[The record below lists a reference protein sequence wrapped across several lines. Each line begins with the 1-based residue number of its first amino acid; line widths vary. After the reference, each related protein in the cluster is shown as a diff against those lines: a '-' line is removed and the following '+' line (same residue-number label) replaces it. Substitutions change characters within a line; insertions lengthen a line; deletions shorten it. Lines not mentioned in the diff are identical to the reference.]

1 MSVKAANLHPEKFGG
16 LVLVDSGI
24 RHPDEPIPDRPKM
37 GGMQGK
43 IYPDRDS
50 ALMRFRLQPP
60 QPCENEYILQY
71 IARNSLMPMDGG
83 WAWKFD
89 EDLLT
94 TLTEVDR
101 QPEDFQSLTVPL
113 GVIFGA
119 NSELYSRQSLEYMQE
134 LVPQDFPFREIP
146 NAQHHVF
153 LDQPLAFVEALKD
166 VCSQLPAK
174 GQ

>member
-1 MSVKAANLHPEKFGG
+1 
-16 LVLVDSGI
+16 
-24 RHPDEPIPDRPKM
+24 M

-71 IARNSLMPMDGG
+71 IARNSLMPIDGG

-89 EDLLT
+89 EDLFT

-101 QPEDFQSLTVPL
+101 KPEDFQSLTVPL

-119 NSELYSRQSLEYMQE
+119 DSELYSRQSLEYMQE
-134 LVPQDFPFREIP
+134 LVPQDFPFREIAD
-146 NAQHHVF
+146 AQHHVF
-153 LDQPLAFVEALKD
+153 LDQPLAFVDALKE
-166 VCSQLPAK
+166 VCEQLPPRA
-174 GQ
+174 

>member
-1 MSVKAANLHPEKFGG
+1 
-16 LVLVDSGI
+16 
-24 RHPDEPIPDRPKM
+24 M

-101 QPEDFQSLTVPL
+101 KPEDFQSLTVPL

-119 NSELYSRQSLEYMQE
+119 DSELYSRQSLEYMQQ
-134 LVPQDFPFREIP
+134 LVPQEFPFREMPMPSIMSFSISP
-146 NAQHHVF
+146 
-153 LDQPLAFVEALKD
+153 
-166 VCSQLPAK
+166 
-174 GQ
+174 